1 MTFVRYPHNRLR
13 AIIQHI
19 DAYYF
24 QGITKLAHE
33 AGVSHSA
40 ISRICS
46 GKSGASYPVICA
58 VTEIL
63 EKHLGKRIDP
73 REIVSFNGKYPTPS
87 VCTLCNCKGC
97 LPHEYWNE
105 EEDKVK
111 PEFRDARAGAWAL
124 SVGRGA
130 VASEKNQEAA

>member
-1 MTFVRYPHNRLR
+1 MPFLRHPHNRLR

-19 DAYYF
+19 DTFYF

-46 GKSGASYPVICA
+46 GKSGASYPVVCA
-58 VTEIL
+58 IADVL

-73 REIVSFNGKYPTPS
+73 REIVSFNGTYPTQS
-87 VCTLCNCKGC
+87 VCELCNCKGC
-97 LPHEYWNE
+97 LPREAWDE
-105 EEDKVK
+105 VTDEVK
-111 PEFRDARAGAWAL
+111 PEYKGIKTGAWSL
-124 SVGRGA
+124 SVGSGA
-130 VASEKNQEAA
+130 VTSETQKETT

>member
-1 MTFVRYPHNRLR
+1 MTFLRYPHNRLR

-19 DAYYF
+19 DRYYF
-24 QGITKLAHE
+24 QGVTKLAHD

-58 VTEIL
+58 ITKVL
-63 EKHLGKRIDP
+63 EGRLGKRIDP
-73 REIVSFNGKYPTPS
+73 REIVSFNGEYPTPS
-87 VCTLCNCKGC
+87 VCQLCNCGGC
-97 LPHEYWNE
+97 LPHEYWDE
-105 EEDKVK
+105 EIDEVR
-111 PEFRDARAGAWAL
+111 PEFRNVERGAWAL

-130 VASEKNQEAA
+130 TASEKTQEAA